1 MLNNLPVFFVSL
13 ATGNMHWEY
22 NFLKNYFPVIE
33 RNHNNNCILQF
44 DAKQD
49 NKPFELLLL
58 ILKSFK
64 NSKCIIEH
72 KGKVKVLNYIQDKYV
87 ELK

>member
-1 MLNNLPVFFVSL
+1 MIKHLPVFFVSL
-13 ATGNMHWEY
+13 GTDNAHWEY

-33 RNHNNNCILQF
+33 RNHNNNCILQL

-64 NSKCIIEH
+64 SSKCIIEH
-72 KGKVKVLNYIQDKYV
+72 KGKVKVLNYITEQYK
-87 ELK
+87 ELA